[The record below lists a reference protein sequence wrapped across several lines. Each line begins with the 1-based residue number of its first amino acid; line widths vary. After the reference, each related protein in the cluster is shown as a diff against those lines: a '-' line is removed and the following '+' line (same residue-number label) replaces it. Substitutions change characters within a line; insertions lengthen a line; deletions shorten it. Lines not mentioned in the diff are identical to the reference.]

1 MFRLIRQVFIALLS
15 FSRSIA
21 TKCVSLN
28 NEPCI
33 TRSTFID
40 LNPVELDYYLSMIE
54 LDMIRCC

>member
-40 LNPVELDYYLSMIE
+40 LNPVELDYYLSMIG

>member
-21 TKCVSLN
+21 AKCVSLN

-40 LNPVELDYYLSMIE
+40 LNPVELDYYLSMIG